1 MSGANEKAEQTKQLI
16 AAKAKELFIKKGYH
30 KASMEDIRS
39 HSGMSKGSIY
49 YHFKSKEALFLY
61 ILELYTQD
69 WIDLW
74 QEKSS
79 NLKTANDKL
88 FALAE
93 LFAMD
98 FESPL
103 MNASEEFARSMTTNP
118 AIKEKMDELSRR
130 VFPVVQGVITEG
142 IRNKEFKNMDINEAT
157 IIVYGFL
164 AGIGAICQTVNN
176 DEIPDMYKKA
186 IELFLH
192 GLKE

>member
-1 MSGANEKAEQTKQLI
+1 MLGANDKAEQTKQLI
-16 AAKAKELFIKKGYH
+16 ATKAKDLFIQKGYH
-30 KASMEDIRS
+30 KASMEDIRF

-69 WIDLW
+69 WIDMW
-74 QEKSS
+74 KEKSS

-88 FALAE
+88 YALAE

-103 MNASEEFARSMTTNP
+103 MNASEEFARSMTAAP
-118 AIKEKMDELSRR
+118 DIKKKIDELSGR
-130 VFPVVQGVITEG
+130 VLPVIQGVITEG
-142 IRNKEFKNMDINEAT
+142 IRNKEFKNIDINEAT

-164 AGIGAICQTVNN
+164 AGIGVVCQTVNN
-176 DEIPDMYKKA
+176 DEIPYMYKKA
-186 IELFLH
+186 VDLFLN
-192 GLKE
+192 GFNA